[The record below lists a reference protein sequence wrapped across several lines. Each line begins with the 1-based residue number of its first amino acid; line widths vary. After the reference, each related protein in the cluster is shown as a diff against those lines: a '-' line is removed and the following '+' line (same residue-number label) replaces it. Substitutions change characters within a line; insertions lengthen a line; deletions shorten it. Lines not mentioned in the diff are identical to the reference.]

1 MLRAAAASP
10 TEDSRNGPRVRPP
23 EERQSGAA
31 LVASAERSA
40 IDCLSTMRNAP
51 RIVGTTVL
59 SARRGKNVVVGADGQ
74 VTLDRSVV
82 KAAAHKVRRL
92 GNGSVIAGFAGG
104 AADAFALLTRFQD
117 KLSEHGGRLERA
129 AVELVRE
136 WRTDRALRRLEAMLI
151 VADAERT
158 LLLSGTGDLIE
169 PDDGVLAI
177 GSGGVAAMAAA
188 RALIRHTELDLRTLV
203 EQSLLVAAS
212 IDVFTNDRLIIEEI

>member
-1 MLRAAAASP
+1 
-10 TEDSRNGPRVRPP
+10 
-23 EERQSGAA
+23 
-31 LVASAERSA
+31 
-40 IDCLSTMRNAP
+40 MRNAP